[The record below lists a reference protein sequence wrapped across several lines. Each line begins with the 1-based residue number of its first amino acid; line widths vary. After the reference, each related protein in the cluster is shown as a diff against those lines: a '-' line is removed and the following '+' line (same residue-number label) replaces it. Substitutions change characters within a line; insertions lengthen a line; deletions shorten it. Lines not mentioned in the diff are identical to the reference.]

1 MTSMRKLIVNIFE
14 NVDND
19 ENEVLDII
27 VAEDDIEVD
36 NNQDII
42 EEDNEESL

>member
-1 MTSMRKLIVNIFE
+1 MRKLIVNIFE